1 MLFEA
6 LLLLHFF
13 IHSIESL
20 VFFSVQVMESCVGK
34 SGEDAWSEQ
43 VEAAKEGQPVLFGD
57 LEGDGCY
64 TRLELK
70 EVSEGYRW

>member
-1 MLFEA
+1 
-6 LLLLHFF
+6 
-13 IHSIESL
+13 
-20 VFFSVQVMESCVGK
+20 MESCVGK